1 MNAAALERALEALRD
16 ASDVL
21 WGAVEHGDPE
31 KLRDALAQRESAFQA
46 VVSVAGPPSPRSRSL
61 LAEVQRGDSDAL
73 ATAQT
78 RLETLRLELED
89 LRQARAALS
98 RTRSSERPARFVSER
113 A

>member
-1 MNAAALERALEALRD
+1 VSPAALERALEALRD
-16 ASDVL
+16 ASDAL
-21 WGAVEHGDPE
+21 WVAVEHGDPE

-73 ATAQT
+73 AAAQA
-78 RLETLRLELED
+78 RLATLRLELED